1 MNRETK
7 IVIILVIILAVVCGV
22 IFFNKQENKSQVTN
36 SNTVLNE
43 TAQNVTEEILNKVEN
58 TNTFEK
64 NNDKKEDNTNT
75 IENNSSNTNSSEK
88 TSENDSDR
96 AIEMVKN
103 EWGKDDNVTFKID
116 EQTEDGKYVV
126 CVMETSTTRVIM
138 WYNVDVKNNTIEEK

>member
-58 TNTFEK
+58 TNTFEE

-75 IENNSSNTNSSEK
+75 VENNSSNTNSSEK

-103 EWGKDDNVTFKID
+103 EWGKDDNVTFKVD

>member
-58 TNTFEK
+58 TNTFEE

>member
-22 IFFNKQENKSQVTN
+22 IFFNKQGYKSQETN
-36 SNTVLNE
+36 SNTILNA
-43 TAQNVTEEILNKVEN
+43 TAQNVTDEIINKIEN
-58 TNTFEK
+58 TNTFEE

-75 IENNSSNTNSSEK
+75 EENNSSDTNSNEK

-126 CVMETSTTRVIM
+126 CVMETSTTKVIM

>member
-58 TNTFEK
+58 TNTFEE

-75 IENNSSNTNSSEK
+75 VENNSSNTNNSEK

-126 CVMETSTTRVIM
+126 CVMETSTTKVIM

>member
-58 TNTFEK
+58 TNTFEE

-103 EWGKDDNVTFKID
+103 EWGNDDNVTFKID

>member
-58 TNTFEK
+58 TNTFEE

-75 IENNSSNTNSSEK
+75 EENNSSDTNSNEK

-126 CVMETSTTRVIM
+126 CVMETSTTKVIM

>member
-43 TAQNVTEEILNKVEN
+43 TAQNVTEEILNQVEN
-58 TNTFEK
+58 TNTFEE

>member
-58 TNTFEK
+58 TNTFEE

-96 AIEMVKN
+96 AIEMVKK

>member
-22 IFFNKQENKSQVTN
+22 IFFNKQGNKSQETN
-36 SNTVLNE
+36 SNTILNA
-43 TAQNVTEEILNKVEN
+43 TAQNVTDEIINKIEN
-58 TNTFEK
+58 TNTFEE

-75 IENNSSNTNSSEK
+75 EENNSSDTNSNEK

-126 CVMETSTTRVIM
+126 CVMETSTTKVIM

>member
-43 TAQNVTEEILNKVEN
+43 TAQNVTEKILNKVEN
-58 TNTFEK
+58 TNTFEE

-75 IENNSSNTNSSEK
+75 IENNFSNTNSSEK